1 MGDISGR
8 GGGTTPPARPILKT
22 RASTPDTPCP
32 VVWRAPLLIVS
43 EDGIARCFDAS
54 TGEAKWKER
63 LPGGG

>member
-1 MGDISGR
+1 
-8 GGGTTPPARPILKT
+8 
-22 RASTPDTPCP
+22 
-32 VVWRAPLLIVS
+32 VWRAPLLIVS